1 MEYEIVKVEE
11 VENRIIQIREAS
23 VMTDTDLAI
32 FFEVETGH
40 LNERVKRN
48 IQRFPDDFRF
58 QLTKD
63 EQSFLAQNYEHLAKI
78 RFSPIAPYVY
88 TYAGALTLAFILRSD
103 RAIAVGIAIARAFEN
118 FQRRIHNLPEK
129 SVNTEQVDKL
139 ANLYYEL
146 QAEHKLLVRRHDD
159 LVKENQDFKQK
170 ITVYDKRFEMIA
182 TMFTEVFDKLDE
194 TTNKLIAKANSNSV
208 GFKPSHL
215 NEE

>member
-11 VENRIIQIREAS
+11 VEHRIIQIREVA
-23 VMTDTDLAI
+23 VMLDTDLAA

-40 LNERVKRN
+40 LNEKVKRN

-58 QLTKD
+58 QLSKD
-63 EQSFLAQNYEHLAKI
+63 EQAYLAQTYEHLAKI
-78 RFSPIAPYVY
+78 KFSPIAPFVY

-103 RAIAVGIAIARAFEN
+103 KAVTVGINIARAFEN
-118 FQRRIHNLPEK
+118 IRKRMLNLTDQNLP
-129 SVNTEQVDKL
+129 TTQVDKL

-170 ITVYDKRFEMIA
+170 ISIYDKRFEMIA
-182 TMFTEVFDKLDE
+182 TMFTEVFEKLDDA
-194 TTNKLIAKANSNSV
+194 TNKIIANTGSKV
-208 GFKPSHL
+208 GFKPSHF